1 LILSENIE
9 ETSKYLREF
18 SNQTAV
24 AKENMSTQNSSIS
37 FNLLD
42 LTVDKS
48 IDMISQTFRQVFQLI
63 FCFIFLFVVGKL
75 SSFLNSQFSSSQT
88 TSPDDQQ
95 NSDLI
100 GEESDVEPK
109 KISPPES
116 AVDEKVERILNA
128 NNGWES
134 EQLKD
139 DGVLQRKPDDSPS
152 NNKSKNLQTKTI
164 NKQLKRKCMSVGP
177 VLLTPTSQIIRS
189 LNAEDR
195 EERYTYNILP
205 RETLITTTD
214 SSDRVDV
221 CVPYVILFISPTCEL
236 FMIKIY

>member
-139 DGVLQRKPDDSPS
+139 SPS
-152 NNKSKNLQTKTI
+152 NNKSKNLQSKTI